1 MIYGYKSLLLL
12 TRDGPLRRGLEMNEH
27 LKSGENFMIFRS
39 NNTDASFYYHE
50 NAALDI
56 ARMDSSAVYGNLADA
71 MKNATVLF
79 PSPQIIRTI
88 MVSPPSPVD
97 GQVDPDPAKG
107 RSAGKTKTP
116 GNKKLI
122 AEG

>member
-1 MIYGYKSLLLL
+1 M
-12 TRDGPLRRGLEMNEH
+12 TFNR
-27 LKSGENFMIFRS
+27 
-39 NNTDASFYYHE
+39 NNADASFYYHE
-50 NAALDI
+50 DAAADV
-56 ARMDSSAVYGNLADA
+56 ARMDSSAMYGNLADA

-107 RSAGKTKTP
+107 RSDGNTKTP

-122 AEG
+122 AMG